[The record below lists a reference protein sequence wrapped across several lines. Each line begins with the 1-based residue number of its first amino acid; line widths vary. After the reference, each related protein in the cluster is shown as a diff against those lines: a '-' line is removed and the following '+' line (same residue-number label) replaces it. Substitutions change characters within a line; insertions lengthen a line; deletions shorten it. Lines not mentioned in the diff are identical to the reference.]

1 MDRSKMKIAQV
12 PHNLGSL
19 NGIGP
24 LGALKPEEGA
34 LMFEKIIS
42 NIIGIMTIVAAI
54 WFTFQFIVGAI
65 GWLSSG
71 GDKNKLAQA
80 QGKITSGLIG
90 LVIVIA
96 AVFFIQLIGTL
107 LGLPDI
113 LKPATFIQD
122 IWK

>member
-1 MDRSKMKIAQV
+1 MKIAQV
-12 PHNLGSL
+12 PHNLGNI

-24 LGALKPEEGA
+24 LGTLKPEEGA

-42 NIIGIMTIVAAI
+42 NIIGIMTIVAVI

-71 GDKNKLAQA
+71 GDKNKLASA

-96 AVFFIQLIGTL
+96 AVFFIQLIGIL